1 MKQTPIQAIASVFG
15 SHRPFVL
22 YLRTSK
28 SRPAARVRARAR
40 SEVYIF
46 QVGSNIETPFN
57 NFFRI
62 KAHDFVTFRFVLI
75 CALTLESDDDSSS
88 ESGTGFILSAL
99 FHRQLGIFSAFL
111 SFFAEHRAT
120 LSLG

>member
-28 SRPAARVRARAR
+28 TRPAACVRAR

-57 NFFRI
+57 DFFRI

-75 CALTLESDDDSSS
+75 CVLTLESDDDSSS

-111 SFFAEHRAT
+111 SFLRSTEQ
-120 LSLG
+120 LYL